1 MRILLLA
8 VLLLAGPASAQ
19 TALNIVDAVANAEAG
34 KSISISVTV
43 ENRGE
48 EPQQAIV
55 NLDLNPK
62 VSKSSRGGGDT
73 LADPS
78 RMQRMVSLGAGEKI
92 VVEFATQYMSS
103 SSQKARKGTFRTSNA
118 HPSGEVPVDF
128 KASLQTQP

>member
-1 MRILLLA
+1 MRNVLLA
-8 VLLLAGPASAQ
+8 LIMLALPAGAQ
-19 TALNIVDAVANAEAG
+19 TSLAIVDAVANAEAG
-34 KSISISVTV
+34 KSITVSVTV
-43 ENRGE
+43 ENRGD

-78 RMQRMVSLGAGEKI
+78 RMQRMVNLGAGEKA
-92 VVEFATQYMSS
+92 VVEFSTHYQSS
-103 SSQKARKGTFRTSNA
+103 STQKARKGTFRTSNA